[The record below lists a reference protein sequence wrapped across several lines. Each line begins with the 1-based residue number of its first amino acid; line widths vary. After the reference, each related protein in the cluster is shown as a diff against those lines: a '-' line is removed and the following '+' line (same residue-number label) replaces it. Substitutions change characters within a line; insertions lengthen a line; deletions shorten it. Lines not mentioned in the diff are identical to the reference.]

1 MTDVKATQ
9 AKKKQAK
16 TENTLVKNELDNA
29 KDSKISLRL
38 SNELKERLDRLAK
51 QFNLTL
57 SATCRL
63 AIEKNLSE
71 YFGNIVFI
79 DDDTAQKVDRHII
92 TIFNALQGIKNELN
106 RIGVNMNQRTKQL
119 NKISK
124 TVDEVNEILP
134 ELKKEI
140 WKQPTA
146 NQKAEMASLYK
157 DLCLNIS
164 CIETEMKNQKHENE
178 FDLLNEKID
187 FLCKKVVGNVWR
199 TAVSLEQRKGATR

>member
-1 MTDVKATQ
+1 MTDIKATQ

-16 TENTLVKNELDNA
+16 TENTLIKNELNNA
-29 KDSKISLRL
+29 KDSMLSLRL
-38 SNELKERLDRLAK
+38 SNELRERLDRLAK
-51 QFNLTL
+51 QFGLTL

-71 YFGNIVFI
+71 YFGNVFFI
-79 DDDTAQKVDRHII
+79 DDDIAQKVDKHII
-92 TIFNALQGIKNELN
+92 AIFNTLQEIKNELN
-106 RIGVNMNQRTKQL
+106 RIGVNMNQRTKHL

-124 TVDEVNEILP
+124 TLDDVNEILP

-146 NQKAEMASLYK
+146 NQKAEMSNLYK
-157 DLCLNIS
+157 DLCFDIS
-164 CIETEMKNQKHENE
+164 CIKTEMKNQKRENE
-178 FDLLNEKID
+178 FDLLNKKID